1 MRTFLA
7 ACLIPG
13 VLWASLALA
22 TCVALW
28 PALWVDPPAALG
40 QVIHEAAEYAKGHVN
55 GNFFLG
61 RITDDPGPLF
71 YPIAYLWR
79 ASPAT
84 LIGLGAAAIWAR
96 RRAYVLARIEV
107 RRAAP
112 ALVGYVLFFA
122 LVLTFWNKMF
132 DRYFLPAFPLLDI
145 VATLGWAGLA
155 ETLARAGRIEEVI
168 EQLETGVDIARQIGD
183 LSVESRC
190 LTALVEAERRL
201 GNLEGVAAYQDE
213 LMHLEERLGNRPA
226 AAKWAFRL
234 GTTFLDL
241 GRPNRAAEAF
251 ARAHQIASALR
262 DVTLEQ
268 RALGGL
274 GLAYTAMRRPSD
286 ALESLMQALAGLG
299 QIPRAR
305 EYYHRALDLNR
316 RLGQTQEQLHLLSA
330 LAGLAVE
337 THQFGHAT
345 ALYEQALQIA
355 IAAGDR
361 ATAIRLHGRLGRI
374 AQQQRDD
381 HAAIEHYRRAL
392 DLAETIEQ
400 PDLLGNALLHLA
412 TAQHAVGDPGA
423 ISTYRRALTIAQQR
437 GDVRRESLIRLNLGV
452 LLSTN
457 EAIVRSGGTVSERDR
472 WPSFA
477 TDARPSDVARDN
489 RRRSDDEL
497 FSEMTLPPQ

>member
-155 ETLARAGRIEEVI
+155 ETLARHGRRLAE
-168 EQLETGVDIARQIGD
+168 
-183 LSVESRC
+183 
-190 LTALVEAERRL
+190 LTAI
-201 GNLEGVAAYQDE
+201 AA
-213 LMHLEERLGNRPA
+213 
-226 AAKWAFRL
+226 
-234 GTTFLDL
+234 TFA
-241 GRPNRAAEAF
+241 G
-251 ARAHQIASALR
+251 ALA
-262 DVTLEQ
+262 VQ
-268 RALGGL
+268 GGL
-274 GLAYTAMRRPSD
+274 ALVHFPYYLTYYNPLVGGAYTAPHVLLVGWGEGLDAAAAWLNQQADAEKLYVASAYADGPFSYFFRGHTVLPRDLEGIAWLYTDYIILYVNQWQRQLPSREWISWFLAHQPVHVVRAHGLELARIYRLRDAPLPPFAGMENAHRADFGAQIRLAAYHLDRRELRPGEQ
-286 ALESLMQALAGLG
+286 L
-299 QIPRAR
+299 RAR
-305 EYYHRALDLNR
+305 LYLQTLSKMAIDYNVLLRLVNAEGLELWRAEGWPCVDPTSHWIVGNFCIREDVIRIPEGAPPGTYNLIIAFYDPATFAALPAVAVD
-316 RLGQTQEQLHLLSA
+316 TSPAVDTSA
-330 LAGLAVE
+330 
-337 THQFGHAT
+337 
-345 ALYEQALQIA
+345 
-355 IAAGDR
+355 AAD
-361 ATAIRLHGRLGRI
+361 AHVI
-374 AQQQRDD
+374 
-381 HAAIEHYRRAL
+381 
-392 DLAETIEQ
+392 ETI
-400 PDLLGNALLHLA
+400 HVVA
-412 TAQHAVGDPGA
+412 TSPWRLKSRQRLRSPPARAGGQSAQADFVWVGAV
-423 ISTYRRALTIAQQR
+423 
-437 GDVRRESLIRLNLGV
+437 
-452 LLSTN
+452 
-457 EAIVRSGGTVSERDR
+457 
-472 WPSFA
+472 
-477 TDARPSDVARDN
+477 
-489 RRRSDDEL
+489 
-497 FSEMTLPPQ
+497 